1 MHKVLLPVDGSASAF
16 QATLYIIDFI
26 KIHGPIEVH
35 VVNVQPKIPESLIH
49 GVEKEPTNEQMAMDA
64 HLAMKPVFHAL
75 NEEGIAFQA
84 HIKHGDVGE
93 TLVTLA
99 DELACDHIVMG
110 TRGLGAI
117 MEIMLGS
124 VTKKVLHL
132 ANIPVIC
139 IKSDTHYR

>member
-1 MHKVLLPVDGSASAF
+1 MRKVLLPVDGSASAF
-16 QATLYIIDFI
+16 QATLYIVDFI
-26 KIHGPIEVH
+26 KIHGPVEVH
-35 VVNVQPKIPESLIH
+35 VVNVQPKTRESLIH
-49 GVEKEPTNEQMAMDA
+49 GEEGMPTNEQMTMNT
-64 HLAMKPVFHAL
+64 HLAMKPVLNAL
-75 NEEGIAFQA
+75 NEEGIAFQT

-93 TLVTLA
+93 AIVALA

-132 ANIPVIC
+132 ENIPVIC
-139 IKSDTHYR
+139 IKSETHHI